1 MAKGLLDLRVHHG
14 STTAAVLRS
23 LAPALLQLTVPVPAK
38 GGGRSRTPSRGAPP
52 LLPGFALPGVQ
63 LQIPIP
69 PAIRAVKFGPA
80 PSGAQQLDALSAVL
94 SRAWSVTKLALRGSG
109 VSAAGF
115 DAFVAGS
122 VAGGGCS
129 QVADL
134 NLANNPGIADSNLG
148 RTLRTWPRV
157 PVLDLLASG
166 SHWQ

>member
-1 MAKGLLDLRVHHG
+1 MERGLLDLHVHHG

-23 LAPALLQLTVPVPAK
+23 LAPALLQLTAPAL
-38 GGGRSRTPSRGAPP
+38 SN
-52 LLPGFALPGVQ
+52 ALPGVQ
-63 LQIPIP
+63 LRTSIP

-94 SRAWSVTKLALRGSG
+94 HRAGSVTKLALKGSG

-134 NLANNPGIADSNLG
+134 NLANNPGIAEADLG

-166 SHWQ
+166 SHWR